1 MSNKYALS
9 KSTPIFKDINPM
21 ILALHDYSF
30 LASVNGFPQDV
41 ISFQT
46 ILWDDVVENPGEPLI
61 SLLLNFK

>member
-1 MSNKYALS
+1 
-9 KSTPIFKDINPM
+9 M

-46 ILWDDVVENPGEPLI
+46 ILWDDVVENSGEPLI
-61 SLLLNFK
+61 SLLWNFK